1 MKPNPE
7 TTSTEPAVSQELAPI
22 YRALFEASHDVIV
35 LADGSAGIIDV
46 NPRAAEITGYPLA
59 ELRRMN
65 MVRDVVVP
73 EDAER
78 LRQTLAEVRQG
89 QNRRYEVRWKTK
101 DGGVVEFD
109 VITVPIVLPGH
120 RGMSTFCSLREIGR
134 RKAVERALRESE
146 KRLQQIL
153 ATLPVGVAVLDGG
166 GDVTLVN
173 AMLKRIW
180 GGDVIVSGRDRWARS
195 TGRWPGTGKT
205 LAPSE
210 LASIRALREGATT
223 LNQLIDIETFDG
235 RPTTIQNSAAPIRDD
250 DGGIVGAV
258 VVNEDVTER
267 VAAEKELRRAL
278 EELRTQD
285 ELLGAIFQHAP
296 IGLVL
301 FAREGRL
308 LRANARLQQMLGYAE
323 AELLAKSGWELLHPD
338 DVAPIRALRDQL
350 YAGERDEFAV
360 ETRFVRKGGQVFSTQ
375 IAVTLIHKSDGSPSH
390 AVALV
395 EDISERK
402 RAEAAIRATSEKLQ
416 LLSRRLVEL
425 QENERRDI
433 ARELHDR
440 VGQAL
445 TAMRINMD
453 MIRRRL
459 DDRDDALVRA
469 RNDDS
474 LELLESTFKA
484 VENVMYELRPP
495 MLDEFGVT
503 APLQWFAKK
512 FTERTGIEVEI
523 RAEDGWRGP
532 PDTEVALFRIAQEAL
547 TNVARHAQARHA
559 VVEFRADGPNV
570 VLTIED
576 DGAGFDEKAERL
588 KMGHGLMA
596 MRERAEA
603 VGGTLEARSEKGR
616 GTRIT
621 AQVPSA

>member
-1 MKPNPE
+1 MKAKPQR
-7 TTSTEPAVSQELAPI
+7 TSINAVSEELGPI

-35 LADGSAGIIDV
+35 LADESAGIVDV
-46 NPRAAEITGYPLA
+46 NPRGAEVTGYTLA
-59 ELRRMN
+59 QLRRMN

-73 EDAER
+73 EDADR

-89 QNRRYEVRWKTK
+89 QVRRYEVRWKTK
-101 DGGVVEFD
+101 DGLVVEFD
-109 VITVPIVLPGH
+109 VITVPLALPG
-120 RGMSTFCSLREIGR
+120 RSGMSTFCSLREIGR
-134 RKAVERALRESE
+134 RKTIERELRESE

-153 ATLPVGVAVLDGG
+153 ATLPVGVAVIDTR
-166 GDVTLVN
+166 GDVTLIN
-173 AMLKRIW
+173 AMSKRIW
-180 GGDVIVSGRDRWARS
+180 RGEVIVSGAERWARS
-195 TGRWPGTGKT
+195 TGRWHESGKR
-205 LAPSE
+205 LAESE
-210 LASIRALREGATT
+210 LASVRALREGQTT

-235 RPTTIQNSAAPIRDD
+235 RPTTIQNSAAPIRNEE
-250 DGGIVGAV
+250 GNIVGAV

-267 VAAEKELRRAL
+267 VSAERQLRRAL
-278 EELRTQD
+278 EDLRAQD
-285 ELLGAIFQHAP
+285 ELLRAIFQHAP

-301 FAREGRL
+301 FAREGRV
-308 LRANARLQQMLGYAE
+308 LRANARLQQMLGYSE
-323 AELLAKSGWELLHPD
+323 AELLAKSGWELLHPS
-338 DVAPIRALRDQL
+338 DVTSTRALRDQL
-350 YAGERDEFAV
+350 YAGKRKEFVAER
-360 ETRFVRKGGQVFSTQ
+360 RLVRKSGQVLSTQ
-375 IAVTLIHKSDGSPSH
+375 IAVTLIHESDGSPSY
-390 AVALV
+390 AVAIV

-402 RAEAAIRATSEKLQ
+402 LAEAAILATSEKLQ

-459 DDRDDALVRA
+459 DDHDDPLIRA

-495 MLDEFGVT
+495 MLDEYGVI

-512 FTERTGIEVEI
+512 FIERTGIDVQI
-523 RAEDGWRGP
+523 RAKDGWRGR

-547 TNVARHAQARHA
+547 TNVARHAEARHA
-559 VVEFRADGPNV
+559 VIEFREEGHNV

-576 DGAGFDEKAERL
+576 DGVGFDETAERL
-588 KMGHGLMA
+588 QTGHGLTA

-603 VGGTLEARSEKGR
+603 VGGKLEARSEKGR

-621 AQVPSA
+621 AEVPAA